1 MTGGRD
7 TGSEAGGGLCRSPFE
22 TGTTDAVKR
31 PSDILKAGLA
41 LTGVR
46 GVAGAHLPRVVTTL
60 TESVVLHVQR
70 ERAPWAPALHC
81 SGLTEQEKAGGRGW
95 GRMGASSCFLGVPV
109 RGAKSHRWESSLRA
123 QLRVQLWEFALV
135 LLTPLRALVA

>member
-7 TGSEAGGGLCRSPFE
+7 TGSEAGGGFCRSPFE

-41 LTGVR
+41 LTGVC

-70 ERAPWAPALHC
+70 ERAPGAPAFHC
-81 SGLTEQEKAGGRGW
+81 SGLTE
-95 GRMGASSCFLGVPV
+95 
-109 RGAKSHRWESSLRA
+109 
-123 QLRVQLWEFALV
+123 
-135 LLTPLRALVA
+135 